1 MKLVVVS
8 GGTSDPSSTRML
20 ADRITTRVLERA
32 VDAHLD
38 VRTSII
44 ELRPLAAELAS
55 AQVTGFAPPAVA
67 SAIATLAEA
76 DALIVATPVYKAGV
90 SGLVKSF
97 FDVVDQDLLIAVPTV
112 LAATAGTARH
122 ALVAD
127 EQLRSLFAYLRTLTT
142 PTSVFAA
149 SDDWGSRSLGERIDR
164 AAHELVVLAAADVK
178 SAMRD
183 AGTHYNRVFGGASDG
198 ADEIEFDTD
207 LMRLATGGSAGPA
220 PAGPGGPRSGLTAM
234 RLGPVPRVRPV

>member
-20 ADRITTRVLERA
+20 ADRITARVLERA
-32 VDAHLD
+32 TEAGVEVTAS
-38 VRTSII
+38 VI

-67 SAIATLAEA
+67 AAIATLAEA
-76 DALIVATPVYKAGV
+76 DGLVVATPVYKAGV

-112 LAATAGTARH
+112 LAATAGTSRH

-127 EQLRSLFAYLRTLTT
+127 EQLRSLFAYLRALTT

-149 SDDWGSRSLGERIDR
+149 QEDWGSTGLADRVDR
-164 AAHELVVLAAADVK
+164 AAHELVVLLEAGVK
-178 SAMRD
+178 AAMRD
-183 AGTHYNRVFGGASDG
+183 AGTHYNRVFGSAAQGE
-198 ADEIEFDTD
+198 DEIEFDSD
-207 LMRLATGGSAGPA
+207 LMRLATGGSA
-220 PAGPGGPRSGLTAM
+220 AGA
-234 RLGPVPRVRPV
+234 VRPIRPV

>member
-20 ADRITTRVLERA
+20 ADRITARFLERA
-32 VDAHLD
+32 TEAGVEVTAS
-38 VRTSII
+38 VI

-67 SAIATLAEA
+67 AAIATLAEA

-149 SDDWGSRSLGERIDR
+149 GEDWGSKGLLERIDR
-164 AAHELVVLAAADVK
+164 AAHELVVLVAADVK
-178 SAMRD
+178 TAMRD
-183 AGTHYNRVFGGASDG
+183 AGTHYNRVFGGAAEG
-198 ADEIEFDTD
+198 ADVIEFDTD
-207 LMRLATGGSAGPA
+207 LMRMATGGSA
-220 PAGPGGPRSGLTAM
+220 S
-234 RLGPVPRVRPV
+234 VPPVRPV

>member
-1 MKLVVVS
+1 MQLVVVS

-20 ADRITTRVLERA
+20 ADRITARVLDRA
-32 VDAHLD
+32 EQAGLEVDTA
-38 VRTSII
+38 VV

-67 SAIATLAEA
+67 EAIATLAKA

-97 FDVVDQDLLIAVPTV
+97 FDVVDQDVLIAVPTV
-112 LAATAGTARH
+112 LAATAGTSRH

-127 EQLRSLFAYLRTLTT
+127 EQLRSLLAYLRALTT

-149 SDDWGSRSLGERIDR
+149 QEDWGTSGLSDRVDR

-178 SAMRD
+178 AAMRD
-183 AGTHYNRVFGGASDG
+183 AGTRYNRVFGGAAEG

-207 LMRLATGGSAGPA
+207 LMRLATGGPSV
-220 PAGPGGPRSGLTAM
+220 
-234 RLGPVPRVRPV
+234 VPPVRPV

>member
-1 MKLVVVS
+1 MTTTTRLVIVS

-20 ADRITTRVLERA
+20 ADRITARFVERA
-32 VDAHLD
+32 EEAGLDATASL
-38 VRTSII
+38 I
-44 ELRPLAAELAS
+44 ELRPLAADLAS
-55 AQVTGFAPPAVA
+55 AQVTGFAPPPVA
-67 SAIATLAEA
+67 AAIATLAEA

-127 EQLRSLFAYLRTLTT
+127 EQLRSLFAYLRALTA

-149 SDDWGSRSLGERIDR
+149 SEDWGSKALADRIDR

-178 SAMRD
+178 TAMRD
-183 AGTHYNRVFGGASDG
+183 AGTHYNRVFGGAAQG

-207 LMRLATGGSAGPA
+207 LMRLATGGSAGSP
-220 PAGPGGPRSGLTAM
+220 P
-234 RLGPVPRVRPV
+234 VRPV

>member
-20 ADRITTRVLERA
+20 ADRITARVLDRA
-32 VDAHLD
+32 GMAGLEVSA
-38 VRTSII
+38 SII
-44 ELRPLAAELAS
+44 ELRPLAADLAS

-67 SAIATLAEA
+67 AAIATLAEA
-76 DALIVATPVYKAGV
+76 DALVVATPVYKAGV

-112 LAATAGTARH
+112 LAATAGTSRH

-127 EQLRSLFAYLRTLTT
+127 EQLRSLFAYLRALST

-149 SDDWGSRSLGERIDR
+149 SDDWGSKGLGERIDR
-164 AAHELVVLAAADVK
+164 ASHELVVLAAADVK
-178 SAMRD
+178 TAMRD
-183 AGTHYNRVFGGASDG
+183 AGTHYNRVFGGAAEGS
-198 ADEIEFDTD
+198 DEIEFDSD
-207 LMRLATGGSAGPA
+207 LMRLATGGSA
-220 PAGPGGPRSGLTAM
+220 S
-234 RLGPVPRVRPV
+234 VPPVRPV

>member
-1 MKLVVVS
+1 MQLVTVS

-20 ADRITTRVLERA
+20 ADRITARVLERA
-32 VDAHLD
+32 TLPTHSAVTPLRGAPEPARVGPEGVE
-38 VRTSII
+38 VRTSVV
-44 ELRPLAAELAS
+44 ELRPLAADLAS

-67 SAIATLAEA
+67 AAIATLAEA

-112 LAATAGTARH
+112 LAATAGSSRH

-149 SDDWGSRSLGERIDR
+149 QEDWGTTGLADRVDR
-164 AAHELVVLAAADVK
+164 AAHELVVLVAAGVK

-183 AGTHYNRVFGGASDG
+183 AGTHYHRVFGGVAE

-207 LMRLATGGSAGPA
+207 LMRLAAGGADPVEQ
-220 PAGPGGPRSGLTAM
+220 SG
-234 RLGPVPRVRPV
+234 RP

>member
-1 MKLVVVS
+1 MKLVIVS

-20 ADRITTRVLERA
+20 ADRITARVLERA
-32 VDAHLD
+32 TETGLEVSA
-38 VRTSII
+38 TMI

-67 SAIATLAEA
+67 AAIATLAEA

-122 ALVAD
+122 GLVAD
-127 EQLRSLFAYLRTLTT
+127 EQLRSLFAYLRALTT

-149 SDDWGSRSLGERIDR
+149 GEDWGSKALGDRVDR

-178 SAMRD
+178 AAMRN
-183 AGTHYNRVFGGASDG
+183 AGTRYNRVFGGAADG

-207 LMRLATGGSAGPA
+207 LMRLATGGSAATP
-220 PAGPGGPRSGLTAM
+220 P
-234 RLGPVPRVRPV
+234 VRPV

>member
-1 MKLVVVS
+1 MNLVVVS

-20 ADRITTRVLERA
+20 ADRITARVLDRA
-32 VDAHLD
+32 AASGLELTTAV
-38 VRTSII
+38 I

-67 SAIATLAEA
+67 AAIATLAEA

-127 EQLRSLFAYLRTLTT
+127 EQLRSLFAYLRALTV

-149 SDDWGSRSLGERIDR
+149 GEDWGGSGLQDRVDR
-164 AAHELVVLAAADVK
+164 AAHELVVLLAADVR

-183 AGTHYNRVFGGASDG
+183 AGTRYNRVFGGAAEG
-198 ADEIEFDTD
+198 ADEVEFDSD
-207 LMRLATGGSAGPA
+207 LMRLATGGSAVA
-220 PAGPGGPRSGLTAM
+220 PP
-234 RLGPVPRVRPV
+234 VRPV

>member
-1 MKLVVVS
+1 MKLVLVS

-20 ADRITTRVLERA
+20 ADRIAARVLERA
-32 VDAHLD
+32 TAAGVE
-38 VRTSII
+38 VTTSVI

-67 SAIATLAEA
+67 AAIATLAEA
-76 DALIVATPVYKAGV
+76 DGLIVATPVYKAGV

-112 LAATAGTARH
+112 LAATAGTSRH

-127 EQLRSLFAYLRTLTT
+127 EQLRSLFAYLRALTT

-149 SDDWGSRSLGERIDR
+149 QEDWGSTGLADRVDR
-164 AAHELVVLAAADVK
+164 AAHELVVLLEAGVK
-178 SAMRD
+178 TAMRD
-183 AGTHYNRVFGGASDG
+183 AGTRYNRVFGSAAQGE
-198 ADEIEFDTD
+198 DEIEFDSD
-207 LMRLATGGSAGPA
+207 LMRLATGGSA
-220 PAGPGGPRSGLTAM
+220 AGA
-234 RLGPVPRVRPV
+234 VRPIRPA

>member
-20 ADRITTRVLERA
+20 ADRITARVLERA
-32 VDAHLD
+32 TDAGLE
-38 VRTSII
+38 VSTSVI

-67 SAIATLAEA
+67 AAIVTLAEA
-76 DALIVATPVYKAGV
+76 DALVVATPVYKAGV

-112 LAATAGTARH
+112 LAATAGTSRH

-127 EQLRSLFAYLRTLTT
+127 EQLRSLFAYLRALST

-149 SDDWGSRSLGERIDR
+149 SEDWGSKGLGERIDR
-164 AAHELVVLAAADVK
+164 AAHELIVLAAADVK
-178 SAMRD
+178 VAMRD
-183 AGTHYNRVFGGASDG
+183 AGTHYNRIFGGASEG
-198 ADEIEFDTD
+198 ADEVEFDTD
-207 LMRLATGGSAGPA
+207 LMRLATGGSAMIP
-220 PAGPGGPRSGLTAM
+220 
-234 RLGPVPRVRPV
+234 PVRAV

>member
-1 MKLVVVS
+1 MQLVVVS

-20 ADRITTRVLERA
+20 ADRITARVLDRA
-32 VDAHLD
+32 EQAGLEVDTA
-38 VRTSII
+38 VI

-67 SAIATLAEA
+67 DAIAMLAKA

-112 LAATAGTARH
+112 LAATAGTSRH

-127 EQLRSLFAYLRTLTT
+127 EQFRSLFAYLRALTT

-149 SDDWGSRSLGERIDR
+149 QEDWGTGGLADRVDR

-178 SAMRD
+178 AAMRD
-183 AGTHYNRVFGGASDG
+183 AGTRYNRVFGGAAEG

-207 LMRLATGGSAGPA
+207 LMRLATGGASV
-220 PAGPGGPRSGLTAM
+220 
-234 RLGPVPRVRPV
+234 VPPVRPV

>member
-1 MKLVVVS
+1 MKLVIVS

-20 ADRITTRVLERA
+20 ADRITARVLERA
-32 VDAHLD
+32 TAEGVE
-38 VRTSII
+38 VTTSII

-67 SAIATLAEA
+67 AAIATLAAA

-149 SDDWGSRSLGERIDR
+149 SEDWGSKALGDRIDR
-164 AAHELVVLAAADVK
+164 AAHELVVLVAAGVK

-183 AGTHYNRVFGGASDG
+183 AGTHYNRVFGGAAEG

-207 LMRLATGGSAGPA
+207 LMRLATGGSAE
-220 PAGPGGPRSGLTAM
+220 
-234 RLGPVPRVRPV
+234 VRPVRPV

>member
-20 ADRITTRVLERA
+20 ADRITTRVLDRA
-32 VDAHLD
+32 AQAGLEATASV
-38 VRTSII
+38 I
-44 ELRPLAAELAS
+44 ELRPLAADLAA

-67 SAIATLAEA
+67 AAIAQLAEA
-76 DALIVATPVYKAGV
+76 DALVVATPVYKAGV

-97 FDVVDQDLLIAVPTV
+97 FDVVDQDVLIAVPTV
-112 LAATAGTARH
+112 LAATAGTSRH

-127 EQLRSLFAYLRTLTT
+127 EQLRSLFAYLRALST

-149 SDDWGSRSLGERIDR
+149 SEDWGSTALGERVDR
-164 AAHELVVLAAADVK
+164 AAHELVVLAAAGVK
-178 SAMRD
+178 AAMRD
-183 AGTHYNRVFGGASDG
+183 AGTHYNRVYGGAAEG

-207 LMRLATGGSAGPA
+207 LMRLATGGSSA
-220 PAGPGGPRSGLTAM
+220 
-234 RLGPVPRVRPV
+234 VPPVRPV

>member
-20 ADRITTRVLERA
+20 ADRITARVLERA
-32 VDAHLD
+32 TASAVEVTTA
-38 VRTSII
+38 VI

-55 AQVTGFAPPAVA
+55 AQVTGFAPPAVEA
-67 SAIATLAEA
+67 AIATLAEA
-76 DALIVATPVYKAGV
+76 DALIVATPVYKAGI

-127 EQLRSLFAYLRTLTT
+127 EQLRSLLAYLRALTT

-149 SDDWGSRSLGERIDR
+149 GEDWGSKALGDRVDR
-164 AAHELVVLAAADVK
+164 AAHELVVLMAADVK
-178 SAMRD
+178 TAMRD
-183 AGTHYNRVFGGASDG
+183 AGTHYNRVFGGAAEG

-207 LMRLATGGSAGPA
+207 LMRLATGGSGA
-220 PAGPGGPRSGLTAM
+220 
-234 RLGPVPRVRPV
+234 VPPVRPV

>member
-1 MKLVVVS
+1 MQLVIVS

-20 ADRITTRVLERA
+20 ADRITARVLDRA
-32 VDAHLD
+32 TEEGLE
-38 VRTSII
+38 VRTSVI
-44 ELRPLAAELAS
+44 ELRPLAADLAS

-67 SAIATLAEA
+67 AAIETLAHA

-127 EQLRSLFAYLRTLTT
+127 EQLRSLLAYLRALTT
-142 PTSVFAA
+142 PTGVFAA
-149 SDDWGSRSLGERIDR
+149 QEDWGTTGLADRIDR

-183 AGTHYNRVFGGASDG
+183 AGTRYNRVFGGAAEG

-207 LMRLATGGSAGPA
+207 LMRMATGGAAGTSP
-220 PAGPGGPRSGLTAM
+220 
-234 RLGPVPRVRPV
+234 VRPV

>member
-20 ADRITTRVLERA
+20 ADRISARVLERA
-32 VDAHLD
+32 ADAGLEA
-38 VRTSII
+38 SAALI

-67 SAIATLAEA
+67 AAIATLGEA

-112 LAATAGTARH
+112 LAATAGTSRH

-127 EQLRSLFAYLRTLTT
+127 EQLRSLLAYLRALST

-149 SDDWGSRSLGERIDR
+149 QEDWGGVALAERIDR
-164 AAHELVVLAAADVK
+164 AAHELVVLMAADVK

-183 AGTHYNRVFGGASDG
+183 AGTRYNRVFGGASEG

-207 LMRLATGGSAGPA
+207 LMRLATGGSSA
-220 PAGPGGPRSGLTAM
+220 
-234 RLGPVPRVRPV
+234 VPPLRAV

>member
-1 MKLVVVS
+1 MNLVIVS

-20 ADRITTRVLERA
+20 ADRIAVRVIDRATEDGLEVQA
-32 VDAHLD
+32 SV
-38 VRTSII
+38 V

-67 SAIATLAEA
+67 AAIATLAEA
-76 DALIVATPVYKAGV
+76 DALVVATPVYKAGV

-112 LAATAGTARH
+112 LAATAGTSRH

-149 SDDWGSRSLGERIDR
+149 QEDWGTKGLTDRIDR
-164 AAHELVVLAAADVK
+164 AANELVVLAAAGVK
-178 SAMRD
+178 DAMRG
-183 AGTHYNRVFGGASDG
+183 AGTHYNRVFGGVAEGS
-198 ADEIEFDTD
+198 DEIDFDSD
-207 LMRLATGGSAGPA
+207 LMRLATGGH
-220 PAGPGGPRSGLTAM
+220 
-234 RLGPVPRVRPV
+234 

>member
-20 ADRITTRVLERA
+20 ADRITARFLERA
-32 VDAHLD
+32 TEAGVEVTAS
-38 VRTSII
+38 VI

-67 SAIATLAEA
+67 AAIATLAEA

-149 SDDWGSRSLGERIDR
+149 GEDWGSKGLLERIDR
-164 AAHELVVLAAADVK
+164 AAHELVVLVAADVK
-178 SAMRD
+178 TAMRD
-183 AGTHYNRVFGGASDG
+183 AGTHYNRVFGGASEG
-198 ADEIEFDTD
+198 ADVIEFDTD
-207 LMRLATGGSAGPA
+207 LMRMATGGSA
-220 PAGPGGPRSGLTAM
+220 S
-234 RLGPVPRVRPV
+234 VPPVRPV

>member
-20 ADRITTRVLERA
+20 ADRITARVLDRA
-32 VDAHLD
+32 TEEGVEVTAS
-38 VRTSII
+38 VI
-44 ELRPLAAELAS
+44 ELRPLAAELAA

-67 SAIATLAEA
+67 AAIATLAEA
-76 DALIVATPVYKAGV
+76 DALVVATPVYKAGV

-112 LAATAGTARH
+112 LAATAGTSRH

-127 EQLRSLFAYLRTLTT
+127 EQLRSLFAYLRTLTA

-149 SDDWGSRSLGERIDR
+149 QEDWGTTGLADRVDR
-164 AAHELVVLAAADVK
+164 AANELVVLAAAGVK
-178 SAMRD
+178 DAMRN
-183 AGTHYNRVFGGASDG
+183 AGSRYHRVFGGEAAGS
-198 ADEIEFDTD
+198 DEIDLDSD
-207 LMRLATGGSAGPA
+207 LMRLATGGSAAVPA
-220 PAGPGGPRSGLTAM
+220 
-234 RLGPVPRVRPV
+234 VRPV

>member
-1 MKLVVVS
+1 MKLVIVS

-20 ADRITTRVLERA
+20 ADRITARVLERA
-32 VDAHLD
+32 GRAGLEVS
-38 VRTSII
+38 TSTI
-44 ELRPLAAELAS
+44 ELRPLAADLAS

-67 SAIATLAEA
+67 AAIAVLAEA

-112 LAATAGTARH
+112 LAATAGTSRH

-127 EQLRSLFAYLRTLTT
+127 EQLRSLLAYLRALST

-149 SDDWGSRSLGERIDR
+149 SEDWGSNGLGDRIDR

-178 SAMRD
+178 AAMRD
-183 AGTHYNRVFGGASDG
+183 AGTHYNRVFGGASEG

-207 LMRLATGGSAGPA
+207 LMRLATGGSAV
-220 PAGPGGPRSGLTAM
+220 
-234 RLGPVPRVRPV
+234 VPPVRPV

>member
-1 MKLVVVS
+1 MKLVLVS

-20 ADRITTRVLERA
+20 ADRIAARVLERA
-32 VDAHLD
+32 TEAGVE
-38 VRTSII
+38 VTTSVI

-67 SAIATLAEA
+67 AAIATLADA
-76 DALIVATPVYKAGV
+76 DGLIVATPVYKAGV

-112 LAATAGTARH
+112 LAATAGTSRH

-127 EQLRSLFAYLRTLTT
+127 EQLRSLFAYLRALST

-149 SDDWGSRSLGERIDR
+149 QEDWGSAGLADRVDR
-164 AAHELVVLAAADVK
+164 AAHELVVLLEAGVK
-178 SAMRD
+178 TAMRD
-183 AGTHYNRVFGGASDG
+183 AGTHYNRVFGGAAQG
-198 ADEIEFDTD
+198 ADEIEFDSD
-207 LMRLATGGSAGPA
+207 LMRLATGGSTAGA
-220 PAGPGGPRSGLTAM
+220 A
-234 RLGPVPRVRPV
+234 VRPIRPA